1 MTISYFLSKLIQRL
15 KKVKFILVFSS
26 GMATSNN
33 PNQKIETLN
42 SFLSLFNFNSMSQVV
57 KEELFKSVSF
67 VVTRAT

>member
-1 MTISYFLSKLIQRL
+1 M
-15 KKVKFILVFSS
+15 KFILVFSS

-33 PNQKIETLN
+33 PSQKIETLN

-67 VVTRAT
+67 VVTRATKPSDFYSKLFGRVG